1 MKPNDFLHTPVL
13 LDEVINGLEIRP
25 NGFYVD
31 CTFGR
36 GGHSRA
42 ILDRLEN
49 EGRVLAF
56 DKDPVAA
63 QYAERLSIADSRL
76 QFIHTTFARLA
87 ETLKAADSF
96 GLVDGILL
104 DLGVSSPQLEDG
116 DRGFSFNC
124 DGKLDMRMDN
134 TTGITAAEWVNSEPQ
149 EDIASV
155 LKQYGE
161 ERYAR
166 RISNAIVKARA
177 TQPINSTSELASVIS
192 SAVPVHKKNK
202 HPATRSF
209 LAIRNYINNELDEL
223 VSGLSQAFDAIKIG
237 GRILVISFNSLED
250 RITKRFLRGYSQND
264 PFPKN
269 IPITANTIKP
279 KIKIIGKIIR
289 PSEDEVL
296 QNPRS
301 RSAVLR
307 IGEKLSA

>member
-1 MKPNDFLHTPVL
+1 
-13 LDEVINGLEIRP
+13 
-25 NGFYVD
+25 
-31 CTFGR
+31 
-36 GGHSRA
+36 
-42 ILDRLEN
+42 
-49 EGRVLAF
+49 
-56 DKDPVAA
+56 
-63 QYAERLSIADSRL
+63 
-76 QFIHTTFARLA
+76 
-87 ETLKAADSF
+87 
-96 GLVDGILL
+96 
-104 DLGVSSPQLEDG
+104 
-116 DRGFSFNC
+116 
-124 DGKLDMRMDN
+124 MDN
-134 TTGITAAEWVNSEPQ
+134 TAGITAAEWVNSEPQ

-161 ERYAR
+161 ERFAR
-166 RISNAIVKARA
+166 RISTAIVKARA

-192 SAVPVHKKNK
+192 SAVPVHEKNK

-223 VSGLSQAFDAIKIG
+223 VSGLSQAFDAINIG

-264 PFPKN
+264 PFPKS

-279 KIKIIGKIIR
+279 RIKIIGKVIR
-289 PSEDEVL
+289 PSVDEVL